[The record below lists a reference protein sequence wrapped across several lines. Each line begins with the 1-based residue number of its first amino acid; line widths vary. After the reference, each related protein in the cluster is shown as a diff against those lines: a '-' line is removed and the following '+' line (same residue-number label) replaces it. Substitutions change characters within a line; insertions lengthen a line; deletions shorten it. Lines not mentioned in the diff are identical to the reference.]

1 MFCLNLSNVT
11 MITITCVVYLC
22 IIPNISKSE
31 AINLSKN
38 YVLDDCR
45 YIKKCISKN
54 PISKVEPLTIIL
66 TIQRKQE
73 NSNKYISIIKPI
85 NKKNYKEKI

>member
-45 YIKKCISKN
+45 YIKN
-54 PISKVEPLTIIL
+54 AY
-66 TIQRKQE
+66 QRTPYQK
-73 NSNKYISIIKPI
+73 
-85 NKKNYKEKI
+85 